1 MDRFVYVVGTCDT
14 KGDELRYAA
23 EQVAGAGAEPR
34 LVDVSTR
41 PHDRYA
47 DVSSAEVAG
56 YHPRGA
62 EAVLGLADRGEAVTA
77 MSEALTRYL
86 QRQGD
91 IAAVLGLGGSGN
103 TMLVTTAMR
112 SLPIGI
118 PKLMVSTVASGNV
131 APYVGSSDIAMMY
144 SVVDIA
150 GLNDLSRRVIG
161 NAAHAVAGMARA
173 PLPQSDSS
181 RPAIGLTM
189 FGVTTVCVNAVR
201 NHLAA
206 THEGFLFHATGTG
219 GQSMEKLAE
228 SGFLR
233 AIIDVTTTEVADYLV
248 GGVLACSED
257 RFGAVIRRRLPWVGS
272 VGALDMV
279 NFGERHTVPAQF
291 ANRRFHIHNP
301 QITLMRT
308 TPEENRRFGEWIVSR
323 INQMEGPVRFLLP
336 LLGISAIDAPG
347 QPFHDPTADAAL
359 FEAIR
364 EHWQEAPNRQLIEID
379 AHINDDRFALELV
392 RRFRE
397 IQ

>member
-1 MDRFVYVVGTCDT
+1 
-14 KGDELRYAA
+14 
-23 EQVAGAGAEPR
+23 
-34 LVDVSTR
+34 
-41 PHDRYA
+41 
-47 DVSSAEVAG
+47 
-56 YHPRGA
+56 
-62 EAVLGLADRGEAVTA
+62 
-77 MSEALTRYL
+77 
-86 QRQGD
+86 
-91 IAAVLGLGGSGN
+91 
-103 TMLVTTAMR
+103 
-112 SLPIGI
+112 
-118 PKLMVSTVASGNV
+118 
-131 APYVGSSDIAMMY
+131 MMY

-189 FGVTTVCVNAVR
+189 FGVTTACVNAVR

-206 THEGFLFHATGTG
+206 THEGFVFHATGTG

-233 AIIDVTTTEVADYLV
+233 GIIDVTTTEVADFLV
-248 GGVLACSED
+248 GGVLACTED
-257 RFGAVIRRRLPWVGS
+257 RFGAIIRQRIPWVGS

-291 ANRRFHIHNP
+291 TNRRFHIHNP

-392 RRFRE
+392 RHFQE